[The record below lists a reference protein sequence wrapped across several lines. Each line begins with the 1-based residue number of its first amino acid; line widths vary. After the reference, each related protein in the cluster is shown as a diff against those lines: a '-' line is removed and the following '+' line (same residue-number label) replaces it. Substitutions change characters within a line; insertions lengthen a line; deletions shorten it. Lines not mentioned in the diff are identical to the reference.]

1 LCILRAGYDPQLP
14 YDMVQ
19 RWLSVEER
27 EV

>member
-1 LCILRAGYDPQLP
+1 LCILRAGYDTQLP
-14 YDMVQ
+14 YDMVR